1 MPTPSGWI
9 VRDDSNTRTGT
20 PIWWQVSAMAS
31 PAIPPPAT
39 MMGSAMS
46 DPLEVS
52 GHLPVGHRGIMGCE
66 FRPKVMGVMVDDE
79 IAKEPSGCR

>member
-1 MPTPSGWI
+1 
-9 VRDDSNTRTGT
+9 
-20 PIWWQVSAMAS
+20 MAS

-66 FRPKVMGVMVDDE
+66 FRPKVMGVVVDDE